1 MREVGSLNHS
11 RWECK
16 YHVVFIPKYR
26 RKVLFGQIRKELG
39 EVFHRLARQKYSL
52 IEARH
57 LMADHVHIMISI
69 PPKHAVS
76 QVVGFIKGKSAIH
89 IARSYSGRQKNY
101 VGQHFWARGY
111 FVSTVGR
118 DERVIREYIRHQE
131 QEDRR
136 IDQLQLI
143 SQIPDRNP

>member
-1 MREVGSLNHS
+1 MRQVESLNHT

-26 RKVLFGQIRKELG
+26 RKVMFGHIRRELT
-39 EVFHRLARQKYSL
+39 EVFHRLARQKDSL
-52 IEARH
+52 IEEGH
-57 LMADHVHIMISI
+57 LMPDHVHMMISI

-89 IARSYSGRQKNY
+89 IARTYLERQRNF

-111 FVSTVGR
+111 FASTVGR
-118 DERVIREYIRHQE
+118 DEQVIRNYIRHQE
-131 QEDRR
+131 AEDRR
-136 IDQLQLI
+136 IDQLRLM
-143 SQIPDRNP
+143 